1 MSEIR
6 IGQLITPFGPG
17 SLYTDK
23 NGSPLVIAGLDFWFR
38 REDQDQ
44 GFLPEDEGRTREDFY
59 FDEPRLARLLDIS
72 EFRKPPDFRSQSGVP
87 NRGLTIPVHRF
98 PTWYKDKK
106 TSKMRTFRPDQRRL
120 EKGKSFQAIRFISVC
135 AAGHLNEFPWKEW
148 IGCSCQGDGNL
159 TLTDTGASTL
169 DAIRV
174 RCTSCPKGSTG
185 DKGRNLA
192 GTTTR
197 PSPENDFKE
206 TSFCQAGIACQGGR
220 PWLGP
225 DASEHGC
232 DQQLVAA
239 LINQTNLYIPRT
251 ESGLALPDLSIEDDE
266 VKRLRSL
273 IEKLEDEF
281 AIKLWW
287 RKGKQDKA
295 VKEAVEQLSEE
306 AGIKA
311 EPVKVEEALESL
323 FDQKPVASGF
333 AKPAEPE
340 AERATFRREEYNI
353 LRDTFNDPG
362 GFSDLSIIRGKV
374 PEDLKGWLDRVCL
387 VEKLKEVR
395 AFAGFDRLEP
405 ENIPEAAVGR
415 RAIRQLFKDEPDP
428 DERWLPAI
436 EIFGEG
442 IFIELQNSKIVD
454 WQESNK
460 AWLRSRLGEDFIN
473 RLKDVYQVNPP
484 SQPTSQDWQWAS
496 RFMLVHTFAHILINQ
511 LVFECGYS
519 TASLR
524 ERIFVSDDQS
534 APMSGLLI
542 YTAAG
547 DSEGTL
553 GGLVRLGL
561 PDRLGPVIERAL
573 TRATWCSA
581 DPVCSESPGATGSRL
596 ANLSACHGC
605 VLLPET
611 SCETINHGLD
621 RTLVVGG
628 PRDRSVSFFQG
639 FPGIF

>member
-38 REDQDQ
+38 REDPDQ
-44 GFLPEDEGRTREDFY
+44 GFLPEEVGRTAEFY
-59 FDEPRLARLLDIS
+59 FDEPRLARLLDIDG
-72 EFRKPPDFRSQSGVP
+72 FRKPPDFRSQSEAP
-87 NRGLTIPVHRF
+87 NARLTIPVHRF
-98 PTWYKDKK
+98 PTWHKDKK
-106 TSKMRTFRPDQRRL
+106 TSKMQTLDPGLRKL
-120 EKGKSFQAIRFISVC
+120 EKGRSLQAIRFISVC

-148 IGCSCQGDGNL
+148 IGCSCQGDGSL

-174 RCTSCPKGSTG
+174 KCTSCPKGSTG
-185 DKGRNLA
+185 DKGRNLS

-206 TSFCQAGIACQGGR
+206 TSFCQARIACQGGR

-225 DASEHGC
+225 DAKEHGC
-232 DQQLVAA
+232 TEQLVAA

-251 ESGLALPDLSIEDDE
+251 ESGLALPDLGIEDDE
-266 VKRLRSL
+266 VKRLRFS
-273 IEKLEDEF
+273 IEKLEDESI
-281 AIKLWW
+281 IKIWW
-287 RKGKQDKA
+287 KKGKKDKA
-295 VKEAVEQLSEE
+295 VETAVDGLSQE

-311 EPVKVEEALESL
+311 ELAKAEEALESL
-323 FDQKPVASGF
+323 FDDKLVASGLTE
-333 AKPAEPE
+333 PAEPE
-340 AERATFRREEYNI
+340 AERTTFRREEYNI
-353 LRDTFNDPG
+353 LRDKFNDPR
-362 GFSDLSIIRGKV
+362 GFPDLSITRGKV
-374 PEDLKGWLDRVCL
+374 PEELEDWFDRVCL
-387 VEKLKEVR
+387 IEKLKEVR

-405 ENIPEAAVGR
+405 ANIPEAAVGR
-415 RAIRQLFKDEPDP
+415 RAVRQLFKDEPGP

-436 EIFGEG
+436 EVFGEG
-442 IFIELQNSKIVD
+442 IFLELQNSKIVD
-454 WQESNK
+454 WQKSNET
-460 AWLRSRLGEDFIN
+460 WLRSRLGEDFIN
-473 RLKDVYQVNPP
+473 RLIGVYQVNPP
-484 SQPTSQDWQWAS
+484 SYPTWQWAS
-496 RFMLVHTFAHILINQ
+496 RFMLVHTLAHILIDQ

-524 ERIFVSDDQS
+524 ERIFVSDDRS

-621 RTLVVGG
+621 RTLVVGD